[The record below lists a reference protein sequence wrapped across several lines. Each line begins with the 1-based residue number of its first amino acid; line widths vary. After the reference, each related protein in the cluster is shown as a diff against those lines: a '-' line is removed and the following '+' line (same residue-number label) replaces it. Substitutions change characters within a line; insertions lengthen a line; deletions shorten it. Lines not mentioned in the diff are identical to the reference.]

1 MVTKVVGKVLQI
13 PTEQKRN
20 PMATSIL
27 SMIGAFT
34 RSTRVLDLM
43 LLLAMVQEVP
53 DQAVLPA
60 HPGARLD

>member
-1 MVTKVVGKVLQI
+1 MVTKAVGKVLQI

-43 LLLAMVQEVP
+43 LLRLKVQS
-53 DQAVLPA
+53 DQVRLQVRLGVL
-60 HPGARLD
+60 LD